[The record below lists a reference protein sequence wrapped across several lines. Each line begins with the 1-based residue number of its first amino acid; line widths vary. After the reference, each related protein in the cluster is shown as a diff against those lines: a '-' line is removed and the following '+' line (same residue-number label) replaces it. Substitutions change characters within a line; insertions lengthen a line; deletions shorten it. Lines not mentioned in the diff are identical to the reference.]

1 MKEEEFTHI
10 LDQVIRYK
18 AEDTITQIHD
28 YGLDLRANH
37 IYLSGEEAYA
47 HHESDGVEP
56 GVEYLMAS
64 KFIKNLNILQRRSN
78 KPILIHLKS
87 CGGDWNEGMAI
98 YDAIKACPN
107 PITMLNYTHARS
119 MSSLIF
125 LAGDK
130 RVMMP
135 HSVYMFHQG
144 DMEMGGTLKQFL
156 TEAKEAQ
163 RTLDQMIDIY
173 VDALKTQG
181 KMKTWGKKRIR
192 DWVERAMEK
201 SEEVYF
207 DAKQS
212 VELGFADEVFGAD
225 GVYDWASL
233 VDFDEE

>member
-10 LDQVIRYK
+10 LDQVIKYK

-37 IYLSGEEAYA
+37 IYLSGEEAYS
-47 HHESDGVEP
+47 HWESDGIEP

-64 KFIKNLNILQRRSN
+64 KFIKNLNVLQLRSN

-87 CGGDWNEGMAI
+87 CGGMYEEGMAI

-107 PITMLNYTHARS
+107 PITILNYTHARS

-130 RVMMP
+130 KVMMP
-135 HSVYMFHQG
+135 HSTYMFHG
-144 DMEMGGTLKQFL
+144 GEVHFGGTHKQFM
-156 TEAKEAQ
+156 TEAKESVKSFEMM
-163 RTLDQMIDIY
+163 LDIY
-173 VDALKTQG
+173 EDALKAQG
-181 KMKTWGKKRIR
+181 KMKSRSRKVIREWLNEEMNKK
-192 DWVERAMEK
+192 
-201 SEEVYF
+201 EEVYF
-207 DAKQS
+207 SAKQA
-212 VELGFADEVFGAD
+212 VEMGFADEVFGSD

-233 VDFDEE
+233 LDFDEE

>member
-37 IYLSGEEAYA
+37 IYLTGEEAYA
-47 HHESDGVEP
+47 HYESDGEEP

-87 CGGDWNEGMAI
+87 CGGCWNEGMAI

-107 PITMLNYTHARS
+107 PITILNYTHARS

-156 TEAKEAQ
+156 TEATEAE
-163 RTLDQMIDIY
+163 RTLEEMYDIY
-173 VDALKTQG
+173 VDALKAQG
-181 KMKTWGKKRIR
+181 KMKRSSRKVIREWIVAEMNKK
-192 DWVERAMEK
+192 
-201 SEEVYF
+201 EEVYF
-207 DAKQS
+207 TAEQS
-212 VELGFADEVFGAD
+212 VEMGFADEVFGAG